1 MTSLFDGIAK
11 MIGSLVG
18 RKPEEPLRFHT
29 GGVVSPETLEMLAS
43 RRSAWPCPGFL
54 HLQGTPRFDGRL
66 EDDLRQRRNADK
78 VFHLTITPPQTR
90 KKPITDDMAQM
101 CQDLGIEPS
110 LSYEDFRKKLE
121 KVIADSMRVPAHLV
135 PGRPWP

>member
-1 MTSLFDGIAK
+1 MTSLFDGIKA
-11 MIGSLVG
+11 MIGGLIG
-18 RKPEEPLRFHT
+18 RKPEEPVVFHT
-29 GGVVSPETLEMLAS
+29 GGVVSPETLEMQTS

-54 HLQGTPRFDGRL
+54 HLQDNPRFGGRM

-78 VFHLTITPPQTR
+78 VFHITITPPQTR

-121 KVIADSMRVPAHLV
+121 KVIADSMRVPAHLIS
-135 PGRPWP
+135 GRPWS